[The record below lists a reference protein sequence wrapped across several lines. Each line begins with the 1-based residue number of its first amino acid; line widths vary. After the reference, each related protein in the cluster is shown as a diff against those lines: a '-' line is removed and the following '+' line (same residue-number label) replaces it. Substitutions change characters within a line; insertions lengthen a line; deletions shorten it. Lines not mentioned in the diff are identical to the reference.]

1 MPRRFYYFDEQA
13 ESWDE
18 MVNPKPV
25 YINKNRKT
33 NTLTI
38 APIL

>member
-1 MPRRFYYFDEQA
+1 MRRRFYYFDEQA

-25 YINKNRKT
+25 NFIIKVGR
-33 NTLTI
+33 
-38 APIL
+38 